1 MDRRRGRGGMGTV
14 YEALDTALERRVA
27 VKVIRDEL
35 LGSSEAAQRF
45 QREAKASAAFSHAN
59 VVTVHDFGVEGARA
73 FLVMELLEGNTLR
86 EQLLEHH
93 RLEPRRIVA
102 ILRDVC
108 SALDAAH
115 QRRLIHRDIKP
126 ENIFLTGD
134 SVKVL
139 DFGIAKFIPTIDD
152 NAATQAGTGSGILIG
167 TLAYMSPQQLMG
179 EQVDVMWD
187 IWALAVVAY
196 EALTGVLP
204 FPTASSA
211 QWRESVLTG
220 RFTPLNKS
228 LAEPPERWTA
238 FFTESFA
245 SELSLRPRSA
255 AAFFQ
260 RLEQALS

>member
-1 MDRRRGRGGMGTV
+1 MGTV

-59 VVTVHDFGVEGARA
+59 VVTIHDFGVEGARA
-73 FLVMELLEGNTLR
+73 FLVMELLEGRTLR
-86 EQLLEHH
+86 EELVE
-93 RLEPRRIVA
+93 RRRFEPTRIVA

-126 ENIFLTGD
+126 ENIFLTRD

-139 DFGIAKFIPTIDD
+139 DFGIAKFIPSIDGD
-152 NAATQAGTGSGILIG
+152 AATQAGTRSGILIG

-179 EQVDVMWD
+179 EEVDVMWD
-187 IWALAVVAY
+187 LWALAVVAY

-211 QWRESVLTG
+211 QWRDSVLTG
-220 RFTPLNKS
+220 RFASLNQFFV
-228 LAEPPERWTA
+228 EPPERWIT
-238 FFTESFA
+238 FFSESFA
-245 SELSLRPRSA
+245 SELNVRPKSA
-255 AAFFQ
+255 AGFFQ
-260 RLEQALS
+260 RLEQAFS